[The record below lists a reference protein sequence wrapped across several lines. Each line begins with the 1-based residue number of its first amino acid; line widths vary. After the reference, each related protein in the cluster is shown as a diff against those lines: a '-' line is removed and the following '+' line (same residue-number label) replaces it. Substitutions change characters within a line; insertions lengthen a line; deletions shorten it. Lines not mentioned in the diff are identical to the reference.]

1 MAEMNTN
8 EKSHGKKGGKK
19 RGKKM
24 STRVD
29 LTPMVDLGF
38 LLVTFFMLTTTFSK
52 PQTMEINM
60 PVKPKGTEVVEDNQN
75 AVKASKA
82 LTILLGEDNKIFYYS
97 GVPSKD
103 ITPDLTDYSAEGIRK
118 VLLEKNKEVNGLVV
132 LIKPTDSS
140 SYKNVVDI
148 LDEMNITNIK
158 RYALVDVA
166 PIDLDLIKN
175 L

>member
-8 EKSHGKKGGKK
+8 DKSHGKKGGKK
-19 RGKKM
+19 RSKKG

-82 LTILLGEDNKIFYYS
+82 LTILLADDNRIFYYS
-97 GVPSKD
+97 GVP
-103 ITPDLTDYSAEGIRK
+103 DLEVSPEVTDYSSEGIRK
-118 VLLEKNKEVNGLVV
+118 VLIAKSNSIKELVV
-132 LIKPTDSS
+132 LIKPTDKS

-148 LDEMNITNIK
+148 LDEMNISNIK

>member
-1 MAEMNTN
+1 MAEMNTS
-8 EKSHGKKGGKK
+8 EGHAKKGGKK
-19 RGKKM
+19 KAKKM

-60 PVKPKGTEVVEDNQN
+60 PVKPKGNEVVEDNQN

-82 LTILLGEDNKIFYYS
+82 LTIILGADNKIFYYS
-97 GVPSKD
+97 GVPDKAN
-103 ITPDLTDYSAEGIRK
+103 PPEKTDYSAEGIRK
-118 VLLEKNKEVNGLVV
+118 VLLEKNRTVKDLVV
-132 LIKPTDSS
+132 LIKPTDESN
-140 SYKNVVDI
+140 YKNMVDM
-148 LDEMNITNIK
+148 LDEMNISDIK

-166 PIDLDLIKN
+166 SFDLDLIKD